1 MSVGAA
7 MRVFS
12 FVFLATILA
21 GCTSASDPDD
31 AFSRAKLAAVGP
43 MSSLSSPQLAR
54 DPMVGADGAALP
66 LRRPL
71 PAGRPRAGI
80 FALPGLSGLSHGLA
94 WRRSALGEE

>member
-12 FVFLATILA
+12 FIFLATILA

-54 DPMVGADGAALP
+54 DRMVAPDGAALP
-66 LRRPL
+66 PRRWP
-71 PAGRPRAGI
+71 PGGPPRAVLL
-80 FALPGLSGLSHGLA
+80 ALHCLHDSSYSLGA
-94 WRRSALGEE
+94 AASA

>member
-43 MSSLSSPQLAR
+43 MSSLSSPQRAG
-54 DPMVGADGAALP
+54 DPMGAADGAARP
-66 LRRPL
+66 LRRWL
-71 PAGRPRAGI
+71 PEGPPPAVILALHGVNDPSHALASARAPW
-80 FALPGLSGLSHGLA
+80 A
-94 WRRSALGEE
+94 

>member
-54 DPMVGADGAALP
+54 DPVVAADGAPLP
-66 LRRPL
+66 LRRWL
-71 PAGRPRAGI
+71 PEGPPRAGT
-80 FALPGLSGLSHGLA
+80 FALPGFKDYANALSRRGAALA
-94 WRRSALGEE
+94 